1 MGGRL
6 TTPPSSESSSSTT
19 TAHRLPGSDSSST
32 NLNSSAHAFQAAQQQ
47 VALHRHHSSGAHHT
61 AHGLF
66 SDTAASHG
74 RHRHPAAHLDPIGAT
89 AFNLNLLRYMGLEH
103 ESDDQ
108 STDEDSPQTH
118 RRLQHFFISIRDVP
132 CPVCNKTIP
141 SDSFEKH
148 ILHCLS
154 KPRID
159 YNGWCTRP
167 SRDHR
172 PSNFSY
178 SRGHVDGGQR

>member
-1 MGGRL
+1 MGARL

-19 TAHRLPGSDSSST
+19 TAHRLPGSDSSSSST
-32 NLNSSAHAFQAAQQQ
+32 NLNSSAHAFQTAQQQ
-47 VALHRHHSSGAHHT
+47 AALHRHHSTG

-66 SDTAASHG
+66 SDTAVSHG
-74 RHRHPAAHLDPIGAT
+74 RHRHPAAHLDSIGAT

-159 YNGWCTRP
+159 YNGL
-167 SRDHR
+167 
-172 PSNFSY
+172 
-178 SRGHVDGGQR
+178 